1 MRKLRK
7 KAQQS
12 NECLVQWLIT
22 PIVFCALVVT
32 IPAAASSV
40 SDVSANKLALKAYCS
55 EAHNESAVLA
65 NGSASYRDVIKRA
78 SARAMIEYPDVCPDM
93 TAWEAKI
100 GAILDQYGDEA
111 LPELC
116 GEDPDEV
123 RQLDTPTLHETN
135 QQDPG

>member
-1 MRKLRK
+1 MRK
-7 KAQQS
+7 KAQQAK
-12 NECLVQWLIT
+12 ECLVQLYIA

-32 IPAAASSV
+32 MPATAFSI

-65 NGSASYRDVIKRA
+65 NGSFSYKDVIKRA
-78 SARAMIEYPDVCPDM
+78 SARAMIEYPDVCHDM

-116 GEDPDEV
+116 SENPDEV
-123 RQLDTPTLHETN
+123 RRLDRPNLHENN